1 MEVKITLVQ
10 PSKSLSF
17 VSGLVIIADNG
28 FALGEGGGIRS
39 ATLDCVSTPKI

>member
-1 MEVKITLVQ
+1 MKVKITLVQ

-28 FALGEGGGIRS
+28 RL
-39 ATLDCVSTPKI
+39 